1 MADHASR
8 GGESMPKK
16 GGAKTSKRRKGARA
30 KTRTRVEAPLNP
42 EQILRRENIAASAA
56 IPSKIAD
63 RLTTRRILISG
74 TRETIALNR
83 REDKGS
89 GRGYEIVIPKNAV
102 VGLPGKTAYRMVMPR
117 GKKVSQRAVQEGFR
131 PKWFDHVYH
140 PKRAAVPRWA
150 QRPGF
155 AGGRKGELFMAFFP
169 RRIVPSIIRAAIRGS
184 ALERSMCGITQALPH
199 RLGREARC

>member
-83 REDKGS
+83 RRGQRQRPRVRNCHSEERC
-89 GRGYEIVIPKNAV
+89 GRIT
-102 VGLPGKTAYRMVMPR
+102 GKDRLSNGHAK
-117 GKKVSQRAVQEGFR
+117 GKKG
-131 PKWFDHVYH
+131 
-140 PKRAAVPRWA
+140 
-150 QRPGF
+150 
-155 AGGRKGELFMAFFP
+155 
-169 RRIVPSIIRAAIRGS
+169 
-184 ALERSMCGITQALPH
+184 
-199 RLGREARC
+199 